1 MEKNTSGKLEKLYAL
16 PVWKAVLT
24 NSIPAMISM
33 TMMLI
38 YNIAD
43 LFFVGQTGDPLQVA
57 AVSLATP
64 IFLFFMA
71 FGNVFG
77 VGGTSVCSRS
87 FGSGNID
94 VVKKTSAFCILS
106 SAGIGIIVSVL
117 VFFNG
122 DIVVQMLGASSEV
135 SEMVYSYIQ
144 IISFSGAF
152 IMISGCMSH
161 LLRSEGRAKEAMM
174 GMMLGN
180 IVNIILDPIFILTL
194 EMGVIGAAIATM
206 IGNMSA
212 GTYYIIYLL
221 KGNSLLN
228 AKIKNYSLE
237 KDMVKK
243 VLSIGIPASMATMLM
258 SVSQIVLN
266 SQMTQYGDMAVA
278 GIGIATK
285 VSMMTS
291 MLFIGL
297 GQGVQPL
304 LGYCIGAKNELRY
317 KSIIKFSLIFAFG
330 LSAFLTIFCYI
341 GLEEIVGAFLTHPQ
355 AFDYAYSFSEIRLT
369 TSFLFGMYFVL
380 LNALQAAGAVKS
392 SLTVNVSRQGLI
404 FIPAVFILGGIFGEL
419 GLILAQPV
427 ADILSF
433 ILVVTL
439 YLNASKNMFSKKSMS
454 DS

>member
-1 MEKNTSGKLEKLYAL
+1 MKTNVNEKLEKLYSL

-24 NSIPAMISM
+24 NSIPSMIAMI
-33 TMMLI
+33 MMLV

-64 IFLFFMA
+64 VFLFFMA

-77 VGGTSVCSRS
+77 IGGTSVCSRS
-87 FGSGNID
+87 FGSGNMG

-106 SAGIGIIVSVL
+106 SAAIGIIVSIL

-135 SEMVYSYIQ
+135 SEMVHSYIQ
-144 IISFSGAF
+144 IIS
-152 IMISGCMSH
+152 ISGPLIMVSGCLSH
-161 LLRSEGRAKEAMM
+161 LIRSEGRAKEAMM

-180 IVNIILDPIFILTL
+180 IVNIILDPIFILVL
-194 EMGVIGAAIATM
+194 EMGVVGAAIATM
-206 IGNMSA
+206 IGNMAA
-212 GTYYIIYLL
+212 GAYYIIYLI
-221 KGNSLLN
+221 KGNSMLN
-228 AKIKNYSLE
+228 AKINNYSFE
-237 KDMVKK
+237 KDMVKN
-243 VLSIGIPASMATMLM
+243 VLAIGIPASMASMLM
-258 SVSQIVLN
+258 SISQIVLN

-291 MLFIGL
+291 MIFIGL

-304 LGYCIGAKNELRY
+304 MGYCIGAKNEQRY
-317 KSIIKFSLIFAFG
+317 KAIIKFSLIFAFG
-330 LSAFLTIFCYI
+330 LSAFLTLSCYV
-341 GLEEIVGAFLTHPQ
+341 GLEGIVGAFLTHPQ
-355 AFDYAYSFSEIRLT
+355 AFDYAYSFAEIRLT
-369 TSFLFGMYFVL
+369 TSVLFGMYFVL
-380 LNALQAAGAVKS
+380 LNALQAAGAVKA
-392 SLTVNVSRQGLI
+392 SLTVNLSRQGLI
-404 FIPAVFILGGIFGEL
+404 FIPAVFILGDIFGVM

-433 ILVVTL
+433 ILVVIL
-439 YLNASKNMFSKKSMS
+439 YLKASKNMFSQKVMG